1 MIDGNNLTQFAHPK
15 LKLKPIIIPVHDID
29 TVLNHDRQIC
39 EGEWWKLDIQAE
51 RSMCEERRWNHYF
64 PW

>member
-1 MIDGNNLTQFAHPK
+1 MMIDGNNLTQFAHPK

-39 EGEWWKLDIQAE
+39 EGE
-51 RSMCEERRWNHYF
+51 
-64 PW
+64 